1 MWHRNF
7 KPLLFLMAFLVFVAE
22 STASS
27 WTCRNGD
34 LIRQVT
40 VFYPNAPAQLPCK
53 VYYSK
58 TTENAMPR
66 VLWRAENEVN
76 YCEQKAEELV
86 RKLSA
91 FGWQCASDD
100 F

>member
-1 MWHRNF
+1 MWYRNF
-7 KPLLFLMAFLVFVAE
+7 KSLLFLLAFLGFVAE

-27 WTCRNGD
+27 WTCRNAD
-34 LIRQVT
+34 LVRHVT
-40 VFYPNAPAQLPCK
+40 VFYPNAPARLPCK

-58 TTENAMPR
+58 TTENALPR
-66 VLWRAENEVN
+66 VLWRAEHDVN

-86 RKLSA
+86 EKLTTL
-91 FGWQCASDD
+91 GWQCASDE

>member
-1 MWHRNF
+1 
-7 KPLLFLMAFLVFVAE
+7 MAFLGFVAE
-22 STASS
+22 STASA
-27 WTCRNGD
+27 WTCRHGD

-40 VFYPNAPAQLPCK
+40 VFYPNAPAQLPCR

-58 TTENAMPR
+58 TTENVMPR

-86 RKLSA
+86 GKLSA
-91 FGWQCASDD
+91 LGWQCASDD

>member
-7 KPLLFLMAFLVFVAE
+7 RSLLFLMAFLGIVAE
-22 STASS
+22 SAASS
-27 WTCRNGD
+27 WTCRNAD

-40 VFYPNAPAQLPCK
+40 VFYPNAPDQLPCK

-66 VLWRAENEVN
+66 VLWKAENQVN

-86 RKLSA
+86 EKLRA
-91 FGWQCASDD
+91 LGWQCASDA